1 MKNKELFIDGYKLPQ
16 PLSKDETNRLLKEVS
31 EGSTTARQLLA
42 VHNIRFVIKEVLN
55 TFATVEYDKDELVSI
70 GNIGL
75 LKAIDNYD
83 LTKGVN
89 FLTYTV
95 RCIDNEILMFLR
107 KLTKARNTD
116 SLEKVIGNNEDG
128 SETKLKDILST
139 DNDLLENK
147 EKIETYKAIREIVKN
162 LPKTE
167 KEIIMLYF
175 GFYDDQ
181 VYTQKEIAE
190 ALHLSQ
196 SYVSRVI
203 KRAVEQIGMELQSR
217 EFIELSKKKKKQPKG
232 KNNGIQSIYEYFEEY
247 TKEQIN
253 DMLAKLSSEE
263 IELVKLRYG
272 EDLEKPVRLK
282 LKEEYKNKFYGYLLP
297 RMKKMLANPDVEF
310 KRVHRDPKNKKNNLS
325 RKKPISQILE
335 LNNNQNEFLTNEKNN
350 QYQLVKHTK

>member
-83 LTKGVN
+83 
-89 FLTYTV
+89 
-95 RCIDNEILMFLR
+95 
-107 KLTKARNTD
+107 LTKARNTD

-282 LKEEYKNKFYGYLLP
+282 LKEEYKNKFY
-297 RMKKMLANPDVEF
+297 DVEF

>member
-83 LTKGVN
+83 
-89 FLTYTV
+89 
-95 RCIDNEILMFLR
+95 
-107 KLTKARNTD
+107 LTKARNTD

-272 EDLEKPVRLK
+272 EDLENPVQLK
-282 LKEEYKNKFYGYLLP
+282 LKQEYKNKFYGYLLP

>member
-1 MKNKELFIDGYKLPQ
+1 MKNKELFIDCGKLPQ

-31 EGSTTARQLLA
+31 EGSTTAKQLLA

-83 LTKGVN
+83 LTK
-89 FLTYTV
+89 
-95 RCIDNEILMFLR
+95 E
-107 KLTKARNTD
+107 RNTD